1 MDRDPALAEL
11 ARLRWAAAA
20 VVGWLV
26 LATTAL
32 GLAALALLY
41 APYDLDSSAYQIVL
55 CVTGGGFGAG
65 LGALLS
71 VVTLISRGWELG
83 DGARRPLQGDGARFA
98 GRVAPM
104 YAVRPLFGAA
114 VGLISYFLL
123 LGLLL
128 VVLTSGSDL
137 AFEPMGLLSVTLL
150 AGFFAQAFLE
160 RTRQMF
166 DAFFG
171 RTAPAAR
178 APVPA
183 APPSVVQQPQQL
195 GLHGGAAGD
204 ERG

>member
-1 MDRDPALAEL
+1 
-11 ARLRWAAAA
+11 
-20 VVGWLV
+20 
-26 LATTAL
+26 
-32 GLAALALLY
+32 
-41 APYDLDSSAYQIVL
+41 
-55 CVTGGGFGAG
+55 
-65 LGALLS
+65 
-71 VVTLISRGWELG
+71 VVTVISRGWELG
-83 DGARRPLQGDGARFA
+83 VGARRPLQGDGARFA
-98 GRVAPM
+98 GRLVPM

-114 VGLISYFLL
+114 VGLITYFLL

-128 VVLTSGSDL
+128 VVLASGSDL

-160 RTRQMF
+160 RTRRMF

>member
-1 MDRDPALAEL
+1 
-11 ARLRWAAAA
+11 
-20 VVGWLV
+20 
-26 LATTAL
+26 
-32 GLAALALLY
+32 
-41 APYDLDSSAYQIVL
+41 
-55 CVTGGGFGAG
+55 
-65 LGALLS
+65 LLS

-83 DGARRPLQGDGARFA
+83 DGARRPLYGDGARFA

-114 VGLISYFLL
+114 VGLITYFLL

-128 VVLTSGSDL
+128 VVLASGSDL
-137 AFEPMGLLSVTLL
+137 SFEPMGLLSVTLL

-171 RTAPAAR
+171 RTAPAVR
-178 APVPA
+178 AAVPP
-183 APPSVVQQPQQL
+183 APPSVVEQPQQL
-195 GLHGGAAGD
+195 GLHGGTAGD